1 VIQIRVT
8 RSSDG
13 CLSALTMSG
22 HVSAA
27 GGARGAN
34 LTCAAVTGLV
44 RSCVETVTAADGSL
58 ADGTAEREGEL
69 SVTVRAVDGEQRD
82 WLRGVTDV
90 LVSGLRRMSADAPG
104 EVELTETTATG
115 PSPAQRTKE

>member
-1 VIQIRVT
+1 MVHVRVT

-13 CLSALTMSG
+13 CLSVLVMTG

-27 GGARGAN
+27 GGPHGAN

-44 RSCVETVTAADGSL
+44 RSCAETIATADGVV

-69 SVTVRAVDGEQRD
+69 HVTVRAVDGGRRE

-90 LVSGLRRMSADAPG
+90 LVSGVRRMAADAPA
-104 EVELTETTATG
+104 EVELED
-115 PSPAQRTKE
+115 